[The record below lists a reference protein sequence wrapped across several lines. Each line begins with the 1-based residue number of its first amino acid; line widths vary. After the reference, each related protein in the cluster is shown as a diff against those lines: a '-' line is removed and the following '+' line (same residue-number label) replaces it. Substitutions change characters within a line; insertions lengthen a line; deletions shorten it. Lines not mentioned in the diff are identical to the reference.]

1 MLIIQFQ
8 CKICNIWWIHTVL
21 DACIFLQTTCKWF
34 PISPVKRFVKFLLQH
49 YMHTHYIRF
58 ACLSIERWLHV
69 VGNVKLI
76 FKRNFYSIKN
86 ILSHIQLETTWF
98 NPLNKYKKL
107 VLKCRRNLIPKEVR
121 LFIFSW
127 VQSTSENLI
136 TEMNLINNV

>member
-8 CKICNIWWIHTVL
+8 CKICNIWWINTVL
-21 DACIFLQTTCKWF
+21 DACIFLQTTCKSF
-34 PISPVKRFVKFLLQH
+34 PISPVKRFVKFLLHSVQQ
-49 YMHTHYIRF
+49 F
-58 ACLSIERWLHV
+58 ACLLIERWLHV
-69 VGNVKLI
+69 VGNVKII

>member
-1 MLIIQFQ
+1 MDKYCTWRMYFSADYLQIISDFTSKKV
-8 CKICNIWWIHTVL
+8 CKN
-21 DACIFLQTTCKWF
+21 FGTTLHAYTLH
-34 PISPVKRFVKFLLQH
+34 SVQQ
-49 YMHTHYIRF
+49 F

-86 ILSHIQLETTWF
+86 ILSHIQMETSWF
-98 NPLNKYKKL
+98 HPLNKYKKL

-136 TEMNLINNV
+136 TEMNFINNV